1 MPHSED
7 AVATRPKILLVE
19 DNAPV
24 RRALQLLLSANGYEV
39 RSYGGGKGLE
49 QDPEALAANC
59 LIADLVLPDRNA
71 IDLLTSLRSHGWDG
85 VSVLVSG
92 HLTPELTSRAHRAG
106 YDAVFAKP
114 LQDAVLVKEI
124 AWLLSTRESGLL
136 PPPI

>member
-1 MPHSED
+1 MPLSEET
-7 AVATRPKILLVE
+7 VATRPKILLVE

-39 RSYGGGKGLE
+39 RSYGGSVGLE
-49 QDPEALAANC
+49 QDPEALASDC

-71 IDLLTSLRSHGWDG
+71 IDLLASLRSHGWNG

-92 HLTPELTSRAHRAG
+92 HLTPELTSRAHKAG

-136 PPPI
+136 PAP